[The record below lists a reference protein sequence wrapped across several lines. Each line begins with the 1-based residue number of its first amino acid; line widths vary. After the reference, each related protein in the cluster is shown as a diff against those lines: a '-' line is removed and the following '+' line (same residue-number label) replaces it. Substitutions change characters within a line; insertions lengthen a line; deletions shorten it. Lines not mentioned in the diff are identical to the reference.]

1 MSLLDRFNLGLG
13 FKKYFEIVPAT
24 DEATRDQVFGVRHE
38 VYCEDLH
45 FEPERPDRR
54 EIDDYDAQSLH
65 CLLRTSTEPHAP
77 VGCVRIVLC
86 DPANPERPLPFERT
100 CAQTLDRSLIDPARL
115 PRGRIAEVSRLAVRA
130 AYRRRRGED
139 RAPVSIHDEDFGTKD
154 QPRFPYVPISLY
166 MGAIALAHRNDIDT
180 LFVLT
185 EPRLANHFAKLGVD
199 IRQIG
204 SAVEHRGARIPSML
218 DVNSVIKNM
227 RFILRPIWRA
237 VEQDI
242 DAGLERARATEGS
255 SHDGERHG

>member
-1 MSLLDRFNLGLG
+1 MSLLDRFNLGRG
-13 FKKYFEIVPAT
+13 FKKYFEILPAT
-24 DEATRDQVFGVRHE
+24 DEATRNQVFRVRHE

-65 CLLRTSTEPHAP
+65 CLLRTSNAPHAP

-86 DPANPERPLPFERT
+86 DPANPDKALPFEHT
-100 CAQTLDRSLIDPARL
+100 CARTLDRSIIDPARL

-139 RAPVSIHDEDFGTKD
+139 REPVSIHDEDFGTNEK
-154 QPRFPYVPISLY
+154 PRFPYVPISLY

-204 SAVEHRGARIPSML
+204 GAVEHRGARIPSVL
-218 DVNSVIKNM
+218 DVNSVIKNL
-227 RFILRPIWRA
+227 RFILRPIWRV
-237 VEQDI
+237 VEQQI
-242 DAGLERARATEGS
+242 DAGLEQARVAVRSKPNNTK
-255 SHDGERHG
+255 HG